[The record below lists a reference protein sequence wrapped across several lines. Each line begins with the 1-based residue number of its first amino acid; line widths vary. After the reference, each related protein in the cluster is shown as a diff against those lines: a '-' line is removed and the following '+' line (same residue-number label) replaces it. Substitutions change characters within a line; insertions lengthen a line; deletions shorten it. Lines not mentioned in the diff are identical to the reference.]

1 MGIKRITPKSSAK
14 TFLNNEL
21 NRWVDSILRKLSFV
35 GESAL
40 KQAREGHRY
49 KDQTGNLTSSIGY
62 AIVVNGR
69 VYQQSSFEVV
79 KDGRQGAREG
89 KNLLRKL
96 ISQNQEGIVF
106 IMVAGM
112 SYAQYVEA
120 MSLDVLDS
128 AEVMAKKML
137 PKILKGLNVEAV

>member
-62 AIVVNGR
+62 AIVVNGQ
-69 VYQQSSFEVV
+69 VFKQSIFDVV
-79 KDGRQGAREG
+79 KDGKKGASEG
-89 KNLLRKL
+89 KKFLQKL
-96 ISQNQEGIVF
+96 ISQNSKGIVF

-112 SYAQYVEA
+112 PYAQYVEA

-137 PKILKGLNVEAV
+137 PNIFKALKL

>member
-1 MGIKRITPKSSAK
+1 MPIKRITPKGAAK
-14 TFLNNEL
+14 AYLDKQLAMWQQTIINNL
-21 NRWVDSILRKLSFV
+21 VYV

-62 AIVVNGR
+62 AIVVDGKVFKR
-69 VYQQSSFEVV
+69 SRFEVV
-79 KDGRQGAREG
+79 NNGREG
-89 KNLLRKL
+89 AANG
-96 ISQNQEGIVF
+96 SQFLQRIIARNSKGIVF

-112 SYAQYVEA
+112 PYAQYVEA

-137 PKILKGLNVEAV
+137 PNIFKALKLQ

>member
-1 MGIKRITPKSSAK
+1 MPIKRLTPKGAAK
-14 TFLNNEL
+14 AYLDKQLAMWQQAIINNL
-21 NRWVDSILRKLSFV
+21 VYV

-62 AIVVNGR
+62 AIVVDGKVFKR
-69 VYQQSSFEVV
+69 SRFEVV
-79 KDGRQGAREG
+79 NNGREG
-89 KNLLRKL
+89 AANG
-96 ISQNQEGIVF
+96 SQFLQRIIARNSKGIVF

-112 SYAQYVEA
+112 PYAQYVEA

-137 PKILKGLNVEAV
+137 PNIFKALKLQ

>member
-1 MGIKRITPKSSAK
+1 MPIKRITPKGAAK
-14 TFLNNEL
+14 AYLDKQLAMWQQTIINNL
-21 NRWVDSILRKLSFV
+21 VYV

-62 AIVVNGR
+62 AIVVGGKVFKR
-69 VYQQSSFEVV
+69 SRFEVV
-79 KDGRQGAREG
+79 NNGREG
-89 KNLLRKL
+89 AANG
-96 ISQNQEGIVF
+96 SQFLQRIIARNSKGIVF

-112 SYAQYVEA
+112 PYAQYVEA
-120 MSLDVLDS
+120 MNLDVLDS

-137 PKILKGLNVEAV
+137 PNIFKALKL

>member
-1 MGIKRITPKSSAK
+1 MPIKRITPKGSAK
-14 TFLNNEL
+14 ASLDNQLKMWQQAIINNL
-21 NRWVDSILRKLSFV
+21 VYV

-62 AIVVNGR
+62 AIIV
-69 VYQQSSFEVV
+69 
-79 KDGRQGAREG
+79 DGQVHKRSNFYYVLEG
-89 KNLLRKL
+89 KRGANEGKKFLQKL
-96 ISQNQEGIVF
+96 ISQNSKGIVF

-112 SYAQYVEA
+112 PYAQYVEA

-137 PKILKGLNVEAV
+137 PNIFKALKL

>member
-1 MGIKRITPKSSAK
+1 MWQEAII
-14 TFLNNEL
+14 NNL
-21 NRWVDSILRKLSFV
+21 VYV

-40 KQAREGHRY
+40 TQARNGHRY
-49 KDQTGNLTSSIGY
+49 TDQTGNLTSSIGY

-69 VYQQSSFEVV
+69 VFKKSAFEVV
-79 KDGRQGAREG
+79 KDGKQGASAG
-89 KNLLRKL
+89 NKFLQKL
-96 ISQNQEGIVF
+96 ISQHSKGIVF

-112 SYAQYVEA
+112 PYAQYVEA

-137 PKILKGLNVEAV
+137 PQIFKALKL